1 MGIERDSSSPGAI
14 IDEIIDNASCLSAEQ
29 LRTLLLLAR
38 GMAYTHKLL
47 TRPDGTPPPSSSE

>member
-1 MGIERDSSSPGAI
+1 MGIERDSPSSGAI

-47 TRPDGTPPPSSSE
+47 TRPDGTTPSKSPE